1 MTYFIFSLGCKVNS
15 YECSAL
21 ASSLRKR
28 GYFEDREN
36 PDVVIINT
44 CSVTATADQ
53 KSRQHI
59 RKFQHMY
66 PQAIIVVMGCYVQGN
81 PWYVYDEIKADII
94 VGTSHR
100 NEIPDLI
107 EQYLNDPKHSQI
119 LIVDKNMRSR
129 QCYEELGVTSYSE
142 NIRAYLKIQDGCD
155 NFCSYCLIP
164 YRRGSSRSRKKE
176 DVILE
181 AKHLIEKGY
190 QEIVLTGIDVSSYG
204 KDLGEYTL
212 VDLVKELLSL
222 DNIPSLRI
230 SSIEAGDMSNELL
243 ELYGSHNA
251 LAKHMHIPLQSG
263 SQTVMERMHRKY
275 SKDLYLQK
283 IKQLREYCP
292 DIMIST
298 DVIVGFPGETE
309 EEFLET
315 RDFII
320 QCGFNQLHV
329 FPFSPREQTLAYSMT
344 CQVADSVKKERVR
357 NLLKLSKE
365 LWNEYVNKFINQDIE
380 VLIEKYNETKKVNI
394 GHTSNYIEVAI
405 PSEEGRVGQKVT
417 VKLQKSM
424 IISK

>member
-28 GYFEDREN
+28 GYFENRKN

-59 RKFQHMY
+59 RKFQTLY
-66 PQAIIVVMGCYVQGN
+66 PKAIIVVMGCYSQGHSSFIA
-81 PWYVYDEIKADII
+81 DEIKADII

-107 EQYLNDPKHSQI
+107 DEFIHSHQQI
-119 LIVDKNMRSR
+119 VKVDQNIRVNK
-129 QCYEELGVTSYSE
+129 CYEELGVTSYSE
-142 NIRAYLKIQDGCD
+142 NIRAYLKIQDGCN

-164 YRRGSSRSRKKE
+164 YRRGSARSRIKE
-176 DVILE
+176 EIVLE
-181 AKHLIEKGY
+181 AKHLIEQGY

-204 KDLGEYTL
+204 KDLGEYNL
-212 VDLVKELLSL
+212 VDLVKELLL
-222 DNIPSLRI
+222 LENIPSLRI
-230 SSIEAGDMSNELL
+230 SSIEAGDMSDELL
-243 ELYGSHNA
+243 ELYGSQNA

-263 SQTVMERMHRKY
+263 SQSVMERMHRKY
-275 SKDLYLQK
+275 SKELYLAK
-283 IKQLREYCP
+283 IRKLREYCP

-298 DVIVGFPGETE
+298 DVITGFPGETE

-315 RDFII
+315 RDFI
-320 QCGFNQLHV
+320 QECGFNQLHV
-329 FPFSPREQTLAYSMT
+329 FPFSPRSGTLAYSMPN
-344 CQVADSVKKERVR
+344 QVSDQVKKERTR
-357 NLLKLSKE
+357 NLLELSKE
-365 LWNEYVNKFINQDIE
+365 LWSQYVSKFIDREIDA
-380 VLIEKYNETKKVNI
+380 LIEKYDEKKKVNF

-405 PSEEGRVGQKVT
+405 PSNEGKVGSKIR

>member
-59 RKFQHMY
+59 RKFQKMY
-66 PQAIIVVMGCYVQGN
+66 PQAIIVAMGCYVQGN
-81 PWYVYDEIKADII
+81 PWFVYEDLKVDIV

-107 EQYLNDPKHSQI
+107 EQFLKDRHPI
-119 LIVDKNMRSR
+119 LMVDKNMRQR
-129 QCYEELGVTSYSE
+129 QCYEELGVTSFSE
-142 NIRAYLKIQDGCD
+142 NVRAYLKIQDGCD

-164 YRRGSSRSRKKE
+164 YRRGSSRSRAKDE
-176 DVILE
+176 IIEE
-181 AKHLIEKGY
+181 AKHLIAQGY
-190 QEIVLTGIDVSSYG
+190 KEIVLTGIDVSSYG
-204 KDLGEYTL
+204 KDLGDCTL

-222 DNIPSLRI
+222 ENIPSLRI
-230 SSIEAGDMSNELL
+230 SSIEAGDMSKELL
-243 ELYGSHNA
+243 ELYSQDNA

-263 SQTVMERMHRKY
+263 SKTVMERMHRKY
-275 SKDLYLQK
+275 TKDLYLQK

-329 FPFSPREQTLAYSMT
+329 FPFSAREQTLAYSMP
-344 CQVADSVKKERVR
+344 CQVADVVKKDRVR

-365 LWNEYVNKFINQDIE
+365 LWNQYVNRFIGKEIE
-380 VLIEKYNETKKVNI
+380 VLIEKYDEQKKVNI

-405 PSEEGRVGQKVT
+405 PSKEGKVGDKIT

-424 IISK
+424 ILSK